1 MRFKPYFL
9 LLFFPAAFFSQQKL
23 SLEQCE
29 ALFLRNNLL
38 LLAEQYTISAQDAEI
53 VQAKIWDL
61 PEFTFETNAYNPEQ
75 SKAFDVGSYKSA
87 SLQQLFQLGGKRQK
101 EVDFLRSNKELAVLD
116 YTQLVADLRAEL
128 RSTFFSVYFDEKT
141 LENISRQLGYF
152 NELLKSYKNLTNKG
166 IISLKDEVRI
176 QSIVFALNNDKMLL
190 NNALVE
196 MQQKLKL
203 LTGLAENIQPLLTDE
218 SLDAAFRARMLFSE
232 ETIQKAV
239 LENNAEY
246 LKSMQQIESSKKWES
261 FQKSLNIPDLRGGVQ
276 WNQDGGAFK
285 NEVNVSVGIPIPL
298 WKQNKGNVQKAKILT
313 AQTEKNSAYK
323 KLELLSKA
331 SAAFQTWNN
340 LSEQF
345 QSISTQ
351 DIDDLETVYQG
362 MLTNFRKGNVSLLEF
377 TDFTDSY
384 KENVIRINEIKKQLL
399 MAQEELYRLMQT
411 QK

>member
-203 LTGLAENIQPLLTDE
+203 LTGLAENIQPELTDE

-246 LKSMQQIESSKKWES
+246 LKSMLQIESSKKWES

>member
-9 LLFFPAAFFSQQKL
+9 LLLFPAAFFSQQKL

-29 ALFLRNNLL
+29 ALFLKNNLL

-196 MQQKLKL
+196 MQQKFKL
-203 LTGLAENIQPLLTDE
+203 LTGLAENIQPVLTDE

>member
-9 LLFFPAAFFSQQKL
+9 LLLFPAAFFSQQKL

-101 EVDFLRSNKELAVLD
+101 EVDFLRSNKELALLD

-196 MQQKLKL
+196 MQQKFKL
-203 LTGLAENIQPLLTDE
+203 LTGLAENIQPELTDE

-246 LKSMQQIESSKKWES
+246 LKSMLQIESSKKWES

>member
-9 LLFFPAAFFSQQKL
+9 LLLFPAAFFSQQKL

-29 ALFLRNNLL
+29 ALFLKNNLL

-101 EVDFLRSNKELAVLD
+101 EVDFLRSNKELALLD

-196 MQQKLKL
+196 MQQKFKL
-203 LTGLAENIQPLLTDE
+203 LTGLAENIQPVLTDE

>member
-29 ALFLRNNLL
+29 VLFLRNNLL

-152 NELLKSYKNLTNKG
+152 NELLKSYKNLTN
-166 IISLKDEVRI
+166 
-176 QSIVFALNNDKMLL
+176 F
-190 NNALVE
+190 
-196 MQQKLKL
+196 
-203 LTGLAENIQPLLTDE
+203 GLC
-218 SLDAAFRARMLFSE
+218 RSE
-232 ETIQKAV
+232 G
-239 LENNAEY
+239 Y
-246 LKSMQQIESSKKWES
+246 
-261 FQKSLNIPDLRGGVQ
+261 
-276 WNQDGGAFK
+276 
-285 NEVNVSVGIPIPL
+285 
-298 WKQNKGNVQKAKILT
+298 
-313 AQTEKNSAYK
+313 
-323 KLELLSKA
+323 
-331 SAAFQTWNN
+331 
-340 LSEQF
+340 
-345 QSISTQ
+345 
-351 DIDDLETVYQG
+351 
-362 MLTNFRKGNVSLLEF
+362 
-377 TDFTDSY
+377 
-384 KENVIRINEIKKQLL
+384 
-399 MAQEELYRLMQT
+399 
-411 QK
+411 

>member
-1 MRFKPYFL
+1 M
-9 LLFFPAAFFSQQKL
+9 
-23 SLEQCE
+23 EQCE
-29 ALFLRNNLL
+29 ALFLKNNLL

-101 EVDFLRSNKELAVLD
+101 EVDFLRSNKELALLD

-196 MQQKLKL
+196 MQQKFKL
-203 LTGLAENIQPLLTDE
+203 LTGLAENIQPVLTDE

>member
-1 MRFKPYFL
+1 MRFKLYFL

-29 ALFLRNNLL
+29 ALFLKNNLL

-101 EVDFLRSNKELAVLD
+101 EVDFLRSNKELALLD

-203 LTGLAENIQPLLTDE
+203 LTGLAENIQPELTDE

-246 LKSMQQIESSKKWES
+246 LKSMLQIESSKKWES

>member
-9 LLFFPAAFFSQQKL
+9 LLFFPTAFFSQQKL

-29 ALFLRNNLL
+29 ALFLKNNLL

-101 EVDFLRSNKELAVLD
+101 EVDFLRSNKELALLD

-203 LTGLAENIQPLLTDE
+203 LTGLAESIQPVLTDE

-345 QSISTQ
+345 QSISIQ